1 MNGGWGVFLGG
12 VLGVVLGCVLVIGG
26 GVVGIY
32 VVKIVVGMG
41 VDVIVFDWLLFWLC
55 YFDDVYGGI
64 FKNVYVIVV
73 NIMELVCEVDMII
86 GVVLILGVVVFK
98 LIFCV

>member
-41 VDVIVFDWLLFWLC
+41 VDVIVFDWLLF
-55 YFDDVYGGI
+55 
-64 FKNVYVIVV
+64 
-73 NIMELVCEVDMII
+73 
-86 GVVLILGVVVFK
+86 
-98 LIFCV
+98 

>member
-1 MNGGWGVFLGG
+1 M
-12 VLGVVLGCVLVIGG
+12 
-26 GVVGIY
+26 
-32 VVKIVVGMG
+32 
-41 VDVIVFDWLLFWLC
+41 C

-98 LIFCV
+98 LIFVFNCWN